1 MRKKEKNYEVNIDGI
16 PHLKDMP
23 KDLPDLLCAALLDGI
38 LSDKRAKRH
47 VWKIRKSRNRMK
59 L

>member
-16 PHLKDMP
+16 SQLNDMP
-23 KDLPDLLCAALLDGI
+23 KGLPDLLCAALLDGI